1 MADFRRKGGLTLA
14 ESPANNATI
23 THESP
28 VNHPCLER
36 RRGEKLYKTF
46 FLDMTN
52 NKNNYCV
59 IMAGGVGSRFW
70 PFSRESKPK
79 QFLDFFG
86 TGRSLLQMTV
96 DRFRPLV
103 PIENV
108 FIVTNV
114 AYKQMILEQIPDLA
128 EGQILCEPARRNTA
142 PCIAY
147 ATAHIRAICRR
158 RLGNPSPREF
168 YDRPQDARSSGAL
181 HPSREGEQNDDPLG
195 IDWKRPEMQANI
207 VVAASDHLIL
217 EEEKFRET
225 ISKAFAFVSQNNAIA
240 TLGMKPTRPETGYGY
255 IQFVADELNVK
266 LKIKNEELKIEDGIY
281 PVKTFTEKPNL
292 EMAKV
297 FLESGDFL
305 WNSGIFIWNL
315 KTISEAFRYLLP
327 EVADRFREGELLMGT
342 EREEKFIEEIFPKCP
357 NISIDYGIMEKAEN
371 VYVLPSSFGWSDLG
385 TWGSLYELSE
395 KDENRN
401 VSLHSK
407 AYFHEAE
414 GNIVVL
420 EPGKV
425 AIVQG
430 VDDMIIAEEQGAL
443 LICKRAE
450 EQRIKQFVSEL

>member
-1 MADFRRKGGLTLA
+1 M
-14 ESPANNATI
+14 ENNQ
-23 THESP
+23 
-28 VNHPCLER
+28 
-36 RRGEKLYKTF
+36 
-46 FLDMTN
+46 
-52 NKNNYCV
+52 NNYCV

-70 PFSRESKPK
+70 PFSREERPK

-86 TGRSLLQMTV
+86 TGKSLLQMTV
-96 DRFRPLV
+96 DRFRPIV

-147 ATAHIRAICRR
+147 ATAHIRALCLNRAG
-158 RLGNPSPREF
+158 LTAAN
-168 YDRPQDARSSGAL
+168 QDWS
-181 HPSREGEQNDDPLG
+181 
-195 IDWKRPEMQANI
+195 RPEMQANI

-217 EEEKFRET
+217 EEEKFRQT
-225 ISKAFAFVSQNNAIA
+225 ILKAFDFVSQHKAIA
-240 TLGMKPTRPETGYGY
+240 TLGMTPTRPETGYGY
-255 IQFVADELNVK
+255 IQFIKDEV
-266 LKIKNEELKIEDGIY
+266 EEFKSLRVQEFKDIY

-297 FLESGDFL
+297 FLQSGDFL
-305 WNSGIFIWNL
+305 WNSGIFIWSL
-315 KTISEAFRYLLP
+315 ETISEAFRVYLP

-342 EREEKFIEEIFPKCP
+342 DKEEDFIEEIFPKCP
-357 NISIDYGIMEKAEN
+357 NISVDYGIMEKASN

-395 KDENRN
+395 KDAEGN
-401 VSLHSK
+401 VSLHSE
-407 AYFHEAE
+407 AHFHEAK

-420 EPGKV
+420 EKGKV

-430 VDDMIIAEEQGAL
+430 VDDMIIVEEAGKL
-443 LICKRAE
+443 LVCKKAE

>member
-1 MADFRRKGGLTLA
+1 
-14 ESPANNATI
+14 
-23 THESP
+23 
-28 VNHPCLER
+28 
-36 RRGEKLYKTF
+36 
-46 FLDMTN
+46 
-52 NKNNYCV
+52 
-59 IMAGGVGSRFW
+59 
-70 PFSRESKPK
+70 
-79 QFLDFFG
+79 
-86 TGRSLLQMTV
+86 
-96 DRFRPLV
+96 
-103 PIENV
+103 
-108 FIVTNV
+108 
-114 AYKQMILEQIPDLA
+114 MILEQIPDLA

-147 ATAHIRAICRR
+147 ATAHIRALCLQKAYGLTKDESKQFEGFTKEGKIKG
-158 RLGNPSPREF
+158 GNSSLPN
-168 YDRPQDARSSGAL
+168 YQD
-181 HPSREGEQNDDPLG
+181 
-195 IDWKRPEMQANI
+195 IDWSKPEMQANI

-225 ISKAFAFVSQNNAIA
+225 ISKAFAFVSQHDAIA

-395 KDENRN
+395 KDENQN

-420 EPGKV
+420 EPGKI